1 MGGEVSRAAA
11 VALLP
16 YGPRSAKESA
26 ASHSAGPVVLT
37 AVNAWRTLASER
49 QGACR
54 VTMVWRDGPDN
65 WVVQLAA
72 QAEPEVTVEI
82 RMSRETA
89 EKLAAREAARLQALN
104 PGRDD
109 LPPQDV
115 GRAVMHVLSLYA
127 SNRSI

>member
-1 MGGEVSRAAA
+1 MA
-11 VALLP
+11 
-16 YGPRSAKESA
+16 
-26 ASHSAGPVVLT
+26 
-37 AVNAWRTLASER
+37 
-49 QGACR
+49 
-54 VTMVWRDGPDN
+54 MVWSDSPDR
-65 WVVQLAA
+65 WVVELAG
-72 QAEPEVTVEI
+72 QPKSEVTVEV

-127 SNRSI
+127 SNQRI

>member
-1 MGGEVSRAAA
+1 MA
-11 VALLP
+11 
-16 YGPRSAKESA
+16 
-26 ASHSAGPVVLT
+26 
-37 AVNAWRTLASER
+37 
-49 QGACR
+49 
-54 VTMVWRDGPDN
+54 MVWSDSPDR
-65 WVVQLAA
+65 WVVELAGR
-72 QAEPEVTVEI
+72 PKSEVTVEV

-127 SNRSI
+127 SNQRI